1 MDAGKFALE
10 CCQHRLRSM
19 FGKTP
24 FPQWRLTFPRL
35 STVCRVLLTTFLFY
49 IFLMAGIL
57 AGVRGESTAYLPL
70 STRYHVFFPVPVA
83 GSWGI
88 CTPAPATLGFIHYC
102 WREGEQRGPPVF
114 EIAFSLILPSYKAM
128 ECTYSSLSPRFG
140 AANVHLKAYQY
151 AIIFF
156 ACAVRVFSCFRWR
169 CYSDPPPTQR
179 HVRQR
184 LVSTANLG
192 TYWPRNCGKYRKQGN
207 HETPDAS
214 FELPG
219 MK

>member
-1 MDAGKFALE
+1 M
-10 CCQHRLRSM
+10 
-19 FGKTP
+19 
-24 FPQWRLTFPRL
+24 
-35 STVCRVLLTTFLFY
+35 
-49 IFLMAGIL
+49 
-57 AGVRGESTAYLPL
+57 
-70 STRYHVFFPVPVA
+70 
-83 GSWGI
+83 
-88 CTPAPATLGFIHYC
+88 
-102 WREGEQRGPPVF
+102 F
-114 EIAFSLILPSYKAM
+114 EIAFCLILPSYKAM

-219 MK
+219 TWYEVLNRCMQSKRVMVDRSHVRRAYDMIRTGVGYRNQKRFIR